1 VEQQREYVGIDLHR
15 RRSVIVRITES
26 GEVLETVRVDNDPL
40 SVVRAVM
47 HDDPNPEVALEA
59 TYGWY
64 WAADLLQAEGA
75 TVHLV
80 HPLGLHWDSRRVK
93 NDERDATE
101 LAKRLLRGDLPEA
114 WIAPPELR
122 ELRELVRYR
131 AKLTALRTS
140 AKAQVHA
147 VMAKQGVLPAYGRM
161 FGPAGQRLL
170 DEMPVEGVYR
180 DRVESL
186 RDLLEIYERELV
198 LVESHLSRRLKHHEG
213 YSAIQA
219 IHGVG
224 PIMAA
229 IFVAEIGDASR
240 FPSARH
246 LCSWAGI
253 TPSHRES
260 DVKVH
265 RGHITRQGSNL
276 VRWAAIEAVARYHGG
291 APIEPTFERVAKRR
305 GIMIARVAAA
315 RKLLSLVYY
324 GLRDGEIRCLSKE
337 AS

>member
-1 VEQQREYVGIDLHR
+1 
-15 RRSVIVRITES
+15 
-26 GEVLETVRVDNDPL
+26 
-40 SVVRAVM
+40 
-47 HDDPNPEVALEA
+47 
-59 TYGWY
+59 
-64 WAADLLQAEGA
+64 
-75 TVHLV
+75 
-80 HPLGLHWDSRRVK
+80 
-93 NDERDATE
+93 
-101 LAKRLLRGDLPEA
+101 
-114 WIAPPELR
+114 
-122 ELRELVRYR
+122 
-131 AKLTALRTS
+131 
-140 AKAQVHA
+140 
-147 VMAKQGVLPAYGRM
+147 M

-170 DEMPVEGVYR
+170 DEMPVQGVYR

-186 RDLLEIYERELV
+186 RHLLEIYERELV
-198 LVESHLSRRLKHHEG
+198 LVESHLSRRLKGHQG
-213 YSAIQA
+213 FPAIQA

-265 RGHITRQGSNL
+265 RGHITRQGNNL

-291 APIEPTFERVAKRR
+291 APIEATFERVAKRR
-305 GIMIARVAAA
+305 GTMIARVAAA

-324 GLRDGEIRCLSKE
+324 GLRDGEIRCLSRE